1 MRFSCQEIFAEW
13 IKKWKHNFC
22 LVTII
27 QFRHS
32 SVNFHRPHFMYLF
45 SLCLPLPPGCKLH
58 ESRDCLCFVCLHFLS
73 LEQCL
78 TSSTKKYS
86 KEHLLFKKIFIKIF
100 NEWINKG
107 MNVIRLNFISNSGL
121 GEGKSNLSLLAFGI
135 FKLYGYLKDFN
146 NYFSR
151 FLNMLLEI
159 VLD

>member
-1 MRFSCQEIFAEW
+1 
-13 IKKWKHNFC
+13 
-22 LVTII
+22 
-27 QFRHS
+27 
-32 SVNFHRPHFMYLF
+32 
-45 SLCLPLPPGCKLH
+45 
-58 ESRDCLCFVCLHFLS
+58 
-73 LEQCL
+73 
-78 TSSTKKYS
+78 
-86 KEHLLFKKIFIKIF
+86 
-100 NEWINKG
+100 